1 MNLVRLC
8 FSFLGR
14 INRANYW
21 IGIGIAFGMMWL
33 TLPVVFLLEPEGG
46 YWNRAIGLW
55 VLLWGVSLLA
65 VMQKRLHDLDIS
77 GWWLLGFI
85 FLLFLGTSGFGA
97 GFPYSLGPSALKG
110 IGNIAVLVGII
121 WLGSA
126 KGTKGSNRFGP
137 DPFLD

>member
-1 MNLVRLC
+1 
-8 FSFLGR
+8 
-14 INRANYW
+14 
-21 IGIGIAFGMMWL
+21 
-33 TLPVVFLLEPEGG
+33 
-46 YWNRAIGLW
+46 
-55 VLLWGVSLLA
+55 
-65 VMQKRLHDLDIS
+65 LDIS

>member
-8 FSFLGR
+8 FNFLGR

-33 TLPVVFLLEPEGG
+33 ALPVVFLLKPEGS
-46 YWNRAIGLW
+46 YWNGAIGLW

-85 FLLFLGTSGFGA
+85 FLLFLVHQ
-97 GFPYSLGPSALKG
+97 
-110 IGNIAVLVGII
+110 VLVQASHIR
-121 WLGSA
+121 LVQV
-126 KGTKGSNRFGP
+126 R
-137 DPFLD
+137 